1 MKTLTEEEKNE
12 GAPNLIISENGTEIK
27 ERQGC
32 VDPRLLLDLK
42 DCENITK
49 ETQDSVD
56 TRLLINLKDRENT
69 TKDTHDSVDP
79 QLSSDLKDCD
89 NGIKTEEKQLSSY
102 LPDHGIA
109 EVTKEKEDN
118 SRPVSVKEISQRFK
132 LEDKNTQ
139 NSSSLYCFAKPL
151 NHTGSDQYCLEQVDE
166 DEDDDYVKPNK
177 VDTSLVW
184 KPVTRQKYKYD
195 PPWNNEFPV
204 VMVTEKKNQ
213 DKDYTTESQGRG
225 QASIKQ
231 NKDYTTESQG
241 QGRGQASI
249 KQNKDYTREGQGQTS
264 IKSQGQSSIK
274 PYEKEDELYIEVPIE
289 SSLNSNFEASGKYNH
304 LFEGSVSEKPKMS
317 NIYGEYSPS
326 QNKECDKG
334 NEGKIINVNT
344 WLNLPHFLCLS

>member
-1 MKTLTEEEKNE
+1 MDDKYSTARTTLSSDYSEFVKTLTEEEKNE

-27 ERQGC
+27 ERQGF

-213 DKDYTTESQGRG
+213 DKDYTTESQG
-225 QASIKQ
+225 
-231 NKDYTTESQG
+231 
-241 QGRGQASI
+241 QASI

-304 LFEGSVSEKPKMS
+304 LFEGSVSEEPKMS

>member
-1 MKTLTEEEKNE
+1 MDDKYSTARTTLSSDYSEFVKTLTEEEKNE

-27 ERQGC
+27 ER
-32 VDPRLLLDLK
+32 
-42 DCENITK
+42 
-49 ETQDSVD
+49 QDSVD

-166 DEDDDYVKPNK
+166 DEGDDYVKPNK

-231 NKDYTTESQG
+231 NKDYT
-241 QGRGQASI
+241 
-249 KQNKDYTREGQGQTS
+249 REGQGQTI

-304 LFEGSVSEKPKMS
+304 LFEGSVSEEPKMS

>member
-1 MKTLTEEEKNE
+1 MDDKYSTARTTLSSDYSEFVKTLTEEEKNE

-27 ERQGC
+27 ER
-32 VDPRLLLDLK
+32 
-42 DCENITK
+42 
-49 ETQDSVD
+49 QDSVD

-166 DEDDDYVKPNK
+166 DEGDDYVKPNK

-213 DKDYTTESQGRG
+213 DKDYTTESQG

-231 NKDYTTESQG
+231 NKDYTTES

-304 LFEGSVSEKPKMS
+304 LFEGSVSEEPKMS

>member
-1 MKTLTEEEKNE
+1 LDDKYSTARTTLSSDYSEFVKTLTEEEKNE

-27 ERQGC
+27 ER
-32 VDPRLLLDLK
+32 
-42 DCENITK
+42 
-49 ETQDSVD
+49 QDSVD

-166 DEDDDYVKPNK
+166 DEGDDYVKPNK

-213 DKDYTTESQGRG
+213 DKDYTTESQG

-231 NKDYTTESQG
+231 NKDYTTES

-304 LFEGSVSEKPKMS
+304 LFEGSVSEEPKMS